1 MMANRETEMPSP
13 INVLVVE
20 DHQDTRDVLAVFL
33 ETLGHRFKLV
43 TNAASA
49 LDLAAA
55 ESFDL
60 LLTDVQLGGRDGW
73 ALIRD
78 LRARGCLPPL
88 VASMSAGYGPTQ
100 TARSKAEGCHCHL
113 VKPFRW
119 DELQAI
125 MEKAHRADE
134 PDGKSGRLGP

>member
-1 MMANRETEMPSP
+1 MPSP

-20 DHQDTRDVLAVFL
+20 DHQNTCDVLAVFL
-33 ETLGHRFKLV
+33 ETFGHRFRLV

-49 LDLAAA
+49 LDLAAV

-73 ALIRD
+73 ALIHD
-78 LRARGCLPPL
+78 LREQGRLPPL

-100 TARSKAEGCHCHL
+100 TARSKAEGCHWHL
-113 VKPFRW
+113 VKPSQW
-119 DELQAI
+119 HELQAI
-125 MEKAHRADE
+125 MEKADRKN
-134 PDGKSGRLGP
+134 P

>member
-1 MMANRETEMPSP
+1 MPSP

-20 DHQDTRDVLAVFL
+20 DHQDTCDVLAVFL
-33 ETLGHRFKLV
+33 ETLGHRCKVV

-49 LDLAAA
+49 LDTAAV

-73 ALIRD
+73 ALIHD
-78 LRARGCLPPL
+78 LREQGCLPPL
-88 VASMSAGYGPTQ
+88 IASMSAGFGPTQ
-100 TARSKAEGCHCHL
+100 YARSMAEGCHWHL

-125 MEKAHRADE
+125 LEEANHADE
-134 PDGKSGRLGP
+134 PGGKLDRLNP